1 MSYNPF
7 SLAGKTILVTGAS
20 SGIGR
25 AIAIECA
32 KLQACVIVTG
42 RNTERLSATFEYL
55 KAATNLPHQQ
65 VVADLSAPDGI
76 SLLVANL
83 PPLHGV
89 VHCAAIIKKL
99 PVKFINEA
107 ALTEILQTNLTV
119 PTLLTQK
126 ILKKKLLADG
136 ASIVFISSIAARI
149 ASFGNAMYMA
159 SKGAL
164 NAMARGMALELADKK
179 IRVNC
184 VEPALIKTNLTTV
197 LTQEDLDNYQK
208 KFPLGRFGEP
218 EEVAY
223 ATIYLLSDAAAWV
236 TGTAMLVDGGVTLR

>member
-20 SGIGR
+20 SGIGK

-32 KLQACVIVTG
+32 RLQACVIITG
-42 RNTERLSATFEYL
+42 RNADRLQDTFDQL
-55 KAATNLPHQQ
+55 KAAVDLPHQQ
-65 VVADLSAPDGI
+65 VKADLVAQNGI
-76 SLLVANL
+76 EELVAQL
-83 PPLHGV
+83 PPLQGI

-107 ALTEILQTNLTV
+107 AFAEILNTNLTV

-126 ILKKKLLADG
+126 ILKKKLLTDG
-136 ASIVFISSIAARI
+136 ASMVFISSIAARI

-159 SKGAL
+159 TKGGI
-164 NAMARGMALELADKK
+164 NAMARGMALELAEKK

-184 VEPALIKTNLTTV
+184 VEPALVKTKLTNV
-197 LTQEDLDNYQK
+197 LSQEDLDNYEK

-223 ATIYLLSDAAAWV
+223 AVIYLLSDAAAWV
-236 TGTAMLVDGGVTLR
+236 TGTSLVVDGGVTLR